1 MGWPIAFSCFAL
13 LQLPGLSQLLSSFSD
28 PSCQAG
34 SCASALCLP
43 AHREPDFDLRRVA
56 YPPPS
61 LSSHRRADFACTS
74 IKRLDFNWN
83 NCFLPRILSIQGTRC
98 ARAEEGT
105 FPDVLGLCYASK
117 IKLPPDIRGLSSP
130 PTPANGPA
138 QYCGH
143 FHLEIFPPRCVT
155 SALPVDSPLLSSL
168 ISLGHAGLQRAAS
181 QVNKFHFTLVHLQKL
196 SSEVSTPSPTLGKN
210 DWKMVEIQ

>member
-13 LQLPGLSQLLSSFSD
+13 LRLPGLSQLLSSFSD

-43 AHREPDFDLRRVA
+43 AHRQPDFDLRCVA

-61 LSSHRRADFACTS
+61 LSSHRRADFARTS

-83 NCFLPRILSIQGTRC
+83 DCFLPRVLSIQGTRC
-98 ARAEEGT
+98 ARTEEGT
-105 FPDVLGLCYASK
+105 FPDVPRCVLR
-117 IKLPPDIRGLSSP
+117 IWDQPDIRGLSTP
-130 PTPANGPA
+130 PAPANGPA
-138 QYCGH
+138 QYRGH
-143 FHLEIFPPRCVT
+143 FHFKIFPPRCVT
-155 SALPVDSPLLSSL
+155 SALTADPPLLSSL
-168 ISLGHAGLQRAAS
+168 ISLRHAGLQRAAS
-181 QVNKFHFTLVHLQKL
+181 QMNKLRFTSVHLEKL

-210 DWKMVEIQ
+210 DWKMVEIL